1 MKSYKKNYIGKGTQ
15 NENLEIVK
23 VTVKVEEALK
33 FKHEFNGEEYLTFEV
48 AKLREPDKFDRTHTV
63 YVSTLEDSPEKEEK
77 KPVKAQKKR
86 RVKKDSDENLPF

>member
-23 VTVKVEEALK
+23 VTIKVEEALK
-33 FKHEFNGEEYLTFEV
+33 FQHEFQGDKYLTFEV

-63 YVSTLEDSPEKEEK
+63 YVSTREDEPEKAEKEPAKSEK
-77 KPVKAQKKR
+77 KK
-86 RVKKDSDENLPF
+86 RVKKSSDENLPF

>member
-48 AKLREPDKFDRTHTV
+48 ARLREPDKFDRTHTV
-63 YVSTLEDSPEKEEK
+63 YVSTLEDSPENEEK
-77 KPVKAQKKR
+77 NPTKAQKKR

>member
-23 VTVKVEEALK
+23 VTIKVEEALK
-33 FKHEFNGEEYLTFEV
+33 FQHEFQGGQYLTFEV
-48 AKLREPDKFDRTHTV
+48 ARLREPDKFDRTHTV
-63 YVSTLEDSPEKEEK
+63 YVSTLDDSAEKAEKEPAK
-77 KPVKAQKKR
+77 TQKKT

>member
-48 AKLREPDKFDRTHTV
+48 ARLREPDKFDRTHTV
-63 YVSTLEDSPEKEEK
+63 YVSTLEDSPENEEK
-77 KPVKAQKKR
+77 KPAKAQKKR

>member
-23 VTVKVEEALK
+23 VTIKVEEALK

-48 AKLREPDKFDRTHTV
+48 ARLREPDKFDRTHTV
-63 YVSTLEDSPEKEEK
+63 YVSTLEDSPENEEK
-77 KPVKAQKKR
+77 NPTKAQKKR

>member
-23 VTVKVEEALK
+23 DTVKVEEALK
-33 FKHEFNGEEYLTFEV
+33 FKHEFNGEEYLTFDV

-63 YVSTLEDSPEKEEK
+63 YVSTLEDSPEKEET
-77 KPVKAQKKR
+77 KPAIAQKKR
-86 RVKKDSDENLPF
+86 RAKKDSDENLPF

>member
-23 VTVKVEEALK
+23 VTVKVVEALK

-48 AKLREPDKFDRTHTV
+48 ARLREPDKFDRTHTV

-77 KPVKAQKKR
+77 EPAKVQKKR

>member
-63 YVSTLEDSPEKEEK
+63 YVSIREDSPEQEEK
-77 KPVKAQKKR
+77 KPAKAQKKR
-86 RVKKDSDENLPF
+86 RVKKYSDENLPF